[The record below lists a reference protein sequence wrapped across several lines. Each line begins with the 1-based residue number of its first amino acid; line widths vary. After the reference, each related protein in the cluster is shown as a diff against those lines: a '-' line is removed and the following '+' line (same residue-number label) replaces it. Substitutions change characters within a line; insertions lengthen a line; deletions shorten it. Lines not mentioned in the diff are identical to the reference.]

1 MRRKKKKWKGKRE
14 EEKMKKKRSDN
25 VECDAMLWVIE
36 EEELDEVWNLVKEQ
50 EKHRAT
56 EELKHRTCTEAKEEE
71 NKVMKG
77 NEGEQEEEKEVKKG
91 AVQA

>member
-1 MRRKKKKWKGKRE
+1 
-14 EEKMKKKRSDN
+14 MKKKRSDN

-56 EELKHRTCTEAKEEE
+56 EELKHRTCTEAKEEAKE
-71 NKVMKG
+71 DVKG
-77 NEGEQEEEKEVKKG
+77 KKPSKG
-91 AVQA
+91 RRRR